1 MSDHHDHHL
10 PPPEPDHVDAGGVTF
25 WGLASFISVLA
36 VVGGLSG
43 YFWIEREA
51 AVADTI
57 EQYGSSPYRAEMDKQ
72 RAELNKTITEAMRQ
86 VTDGAGPHARAQAF
100 AMPVTAAAPAPA
112 PAPVAQE
119 VALVVDAA
127 LAKKGEALYNNP
139 QKMCSVCH
147 SLDGSKKVGP
157 SFKGLW
163 GRKEKLADGSEVTVN
178 QAYFIRSVREP
189 NAQVVAGYPPAMPMP
204 VLTDDEVTALMHFV
218 ASQK

>member
-10 PPPEPDHVDAGGVTF
+10 PPPEPDHIDAGGVTF

-51 AVADTI
+51 AVAERI
-57 EQYGSSPYRAEMDKQ
+57 EQYGSSPYRAEMAKQ
-72 RAELNKTITEAMRQ
+72 RAELNKSITEAMKQ
-86 VTDGAGPHARAQAF
+86 VTDGAGPQARAQAF
-100 AMPVTAAAPAPA
+100 AMPVASAAPAPT
-112 PAPVAQE
+112 PAVEE
-119 VALVVDAA
+119 VALVVDPA
-127 LAKKGEALYNNP
+127 LAKKGETLYNNP

-147 SLDGSKKVGP
+147 SQDGSTKNKVGP

-163 GRKEKLADGSEVTVN
+163 GKKEKLADGSEVTVN

-189 NAQVVAGYPPAMPMP
+189 NAQVVAGYAPAMPVP

-218 ASQK
+218 ASLK